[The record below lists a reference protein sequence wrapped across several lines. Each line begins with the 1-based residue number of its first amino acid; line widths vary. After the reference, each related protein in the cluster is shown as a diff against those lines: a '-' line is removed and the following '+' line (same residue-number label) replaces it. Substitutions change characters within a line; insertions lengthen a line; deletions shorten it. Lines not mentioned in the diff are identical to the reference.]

1 MSNKEEKKVLFKI
14 RNLKKYFPLKK
25 KSLFDRGP
33 GEYVHANESI
43 SLDIYQG
50 ETLGLVGESG
60 CGKSTFGRTL
70 LQIYDQTEG
79 TTLYYG
85 KTIEQ
90 TAPAY
95 MADMIKK
102 IPSQFPKYHK
112 ELDELNEIYKGLEEA
127 NTDEKRAEL
136 NEKAMFKRR
145 EIEEDYLNM
154 IRIAGGLLASDD
166 LNKVS
171 SMLKEKY
178 DILKQRAA
186 VLTSLEEIEQKTQMR
201 SRTWDEYYAY
211 LEKNPKYKELQNQK
225 EAKTKEIEAKDAI
238 IEDFRKTLESKDK
251 FDELEALRDDGIDL
265 SELNNEEMRALR
277 KDLQM
282 IFQDPYGSLDTKM
295 TVGNII
301 GEGVLGHELFKSRKE
316 EGYNEYIRETMEK
329 CGLAPYFLHRYPH
342 QFSGGQRQRIGIAR
356 ALALKPSFI
365 VCDEAVSALDVS
377 IQSQIINLL
386 QDLKDENNLTY
397 LFITHDLSVVKYISD
412 RIGVMYLGVLVE
424 LCESERIFENPL
436 HPYTSAL
443 LRAIPRTDVDQG
455 QELQIIEGDI
465 PSAVKPPKGC
475 RFHTRCEYA
484 MDICAHFEPELKE
497 REEGHFVACHLLDV
511 SEEEKQKAYEKN
523 KAEKAKKKRRIGRN
537 ECYMK
542 APIDRFKGKSLEEIY
557 KKRETPR

>member
-127 NTDEKRAEL
+127 DTDEKRAEL

-225 EAKTKEIEAKDAI
+225 EAKSKEIEAKDAI

-523 KAEKAKKKRRIGRN
+523 KAEKAKK
-537 ECYMK
+537 EEE
-542 APIDRFKGKSLEEIY
+542 LEEMSAI
-557 KKRETPR
+557 

>member
-127 NTDEKRAEL
+127 DTDEKRAEL

-523 KAEKAKKKRRIGRN
+523 KAEKAKK
-537 ECYMK
+537 EEE
-542 APIDRFKGKSLEEIY
+542 LEEMSAI
-557 KKRETPR
+557 

>member
-1 MSNKEEKKVLFKI
+1 MENKENKKVLFKV

-25 KSLFDRGP
+25 KSIFDKGA

-85 KTIEQ
+85 KTTEEL
-90 TAPAY
+90 APEY
-95 MADMIKK
+95 MLDMIKK
-102 IPSQFPKYHK
+102 IPSKFPNYHK
-112 ELDELNEIYKGLEEA
+112 ELEDLNKIYADLEKATSDEE
-127 NTDEKRAEL
+127 RAAL

-154 IRIAGGLLASDD
+154 IRIAGGLLTSKD
-166 LNKVS
+166 LSKVS
-171 SMLKEKY
+171 DILKDKY
-178 DILKQRAA
+178 QVLKQRAN
-186 VLTSLEEIEQKTQMR
+186 VIKDIEEIEQKTQMR
-201 SRTWDEYYAY
+201 SRTWEEYDNNLAAD
-211 LEKNPKYKELQNQK
+211 PKYKELLGK
-225 EAKTKEIEAKDAI
+225 KDSLTKKVEAKDKDIDA
-238 IEDFRKTLESKDK
+238 FRATLSSNKN
-251 FDELEALRDDGIDL
+251 FNELEELRDDGIDL
-265 SELNNEEMRALR
+265 SELNAEEMRGLR

-301 GEGVLGHELFKSRKE
+301 GEGVLGHNLFKSRKE
-316 EGYNEYIRETMEK
+316 KGYNEYIRETMEK

-356 ALALKPSFI
+356 ALALKPTFI

-386 QDLKDENNLTY
+386 QDLKDQNNLTY

-424 LCESERIFENPL
+424 LSESERIFENPL
-436 HPYTSAL
+436 HPYSKAL

-455 QELQIIEGDI
+455 QELQTIEGDI

-484 MDICAHFEPELKE
+484 MDICSQYEPELKE
-497 REEGHFVACHLLDV
+497 AEPGHFVACHLMDV
-511 SEEEKQKAYEKN
+511 SEEEKQRAYDKN
-523 KAEKAKKKRRIGRN
+523 KSEK
-537 ECYMK
+537 K
-542 APIDRFKGKSLEEIY
+542 ALDQKLEEMSAI
-557 KKRETPR
+557 

>member
-1 MSNKEEKKVLFKI
+1 MENKDKKVLFKI

-25 KSLFDRGP
+25 KGFFNKGP

-43 SLDIYQG
+43 SIDIYEG

-70 LQIYDQTEG
+70 LQIYEQTEG

-85 KTIEQ
+85 KTLEEL
-90 TAPAY
+90 APEY
-95 MADMIKK
+95 MGKMISK
-102 IPSQFPKYHK
+102 IPSKFPNYHK
-112 ELDELNEIYKGLEEA
+112 ELDELNKIYEDLEKSE
-127 NTDEKRAEL
+127 TDEDRAMN

-145 EIEEDYLNM
+145 AIEEEYLNM

-166 LNKVS
+166 LGKVANLLNGEYQV
-171 SMLKEKY
+171 LKERAKVY
-178 DILKQRAA
+178 FDI
-186 VLTSLEEIEQKTQMR
+186 EEFEQKAQMMV
-201 SRTWDEYYAY
+201 RTWDDYYKI
-211 LEKNPKYKELQNQK
+211 LDEDPKYKELKNK
-225 EAKTKEIEAKDAI
+225 ADEISKRVEEKRAEIEAYRD
-238 IEDFRKTLESKDK
+238 TLRDK
-251 FDELEALRDDGIDL
+251 EGFDELESQLDTGIDL
-265 SELNNEEMRALR
+265 SELNKEEMRQLR

-301 GEGVLGHELFKSRKE
+301 GEGVLGHDLFKSRNEK
-316 EGYNEYIRETMEK
+316 GYNEYIQETMEK

-386 QDLKDENNLTY
+386 QDLKEENNLTY

-412 RIGVMYLGVLVE
+412 RIGVMYLGVMVE
-424 LCESERIFENPL
+424 LADSEKIFANPL
-436 HPYTSAL
+436 HPYTRAL
-443 LRAIPRTDVDQG
+443 LQAIPRTDVDQG
-455 QELQIIEGDI
+455 QELAIIEGDI
-465 PSAVKPPKGC
+465 PSAVRPPKGC

-484 MDICAHFEPELKE
+484 MDICSQFEPELKDVGD
-497 REEGHFVACHLLDV
+497 GHFVACHLMDV
-511 SEEEKQKAYEKN
+511 SEEEKERAHAKIM
-523 KAEKAKKKRRIGRN
+523 AERAKLD
-537 ECYMK
+537 EE
-542 APIDRFKGKSLEEIY
+542 LEEISAI
-557 KKRETPR
+557 

>member
-1 MSNKEEKKVLFKI
+1 MQNDKKVLFKI

-25 KSLFDRGP
+25 KSIFNKGP

-85 KTIEQ
+85 KTIEE

-95 MADMIKK
+95 MLDMIKK
-102 IPSQFPKYHK
+102 IPSQFPKYHEEIEALNK
-112 ELDELNEIYKGLEEA
+112 IYEELENAD
-127 NTDEKRAEL
+127 TDEKRAEL

-145 EIEEDYLNM
+145 DLEENYLNM
-154 IRIAGGLLASDD
+154 VRIAGGLLASDD
-166 LNKVS
+166 LNKVAT
-171 SMLKEKY
+171 MLKEKY
-178 DILKQRAA
+178 DILKQRAGI
-186 VLTSLEEIEQKTQMR
+186 LEKLEEIEQKTQMR
-201 SRTWDEYYAY
+201 SRTWEEYDKF
-211 LEKNPKYKELQNQK
+211 LESDPKYKDLISQK
-225 EAKTKEIEAKDAI
+225 DAKTKEISEKDQT
-238 IEDFRKTLESKDK
+238 IEVYRKGLENKER
-251 FDELEALRDDGIDL
+251 FAELEAERDNGIDL

-316 EGYNEYIRETMEK
+316 KGYNEYIRETMEK

-436 HPYTSAL
+436 HPYTKAL

-455 QELQIIEGDI
+455 QELQVIEGDI

-484 MDICAHFEPELKE
+484 MDICAQFEPELKE
-497 REEGHFVACHLLDV
+497 REDGHFVACHLLDV
-511 SEEEKQKAYEKN
+511 SEEEKQKAFEKN
-523 KAEKAKKKRRIGRN
+523 KVEKAKK
-537 ECYMK
+537 EEE
-542 APIDRFKGKSLEEIY
+542 LEEMSAI
-557 KKRETPR
+557 

>member
-1 MSNKEEKKVLFKI
+1 MENKDKKVLFKI

-25 KSLFDRGP
+25 KGLFHKGP

-43 SLDIYQG
+43 SIDIYEG

-70 LQIYDQTEG
+70 LQIYEQTEG

-85 KTIEQ
+85 KTLEEL
-90 TAPAY
+90 APEY
-95 MADMIKK
+95 MGNMISK
-102 IPSQFPKYHK
+102 IPSKFPNYHK
-112 ELDELNEIYKGLEEA
+112 ELEELNKIYEDLEKSE
-127 NTDEKRAEL
+127 TDEARAMN

-145 EIEEDYLNM
+145 EIEEEYLNM

-171 SMLKEKY
+171 KILSDEYQILKE
-178 DILKQRAA
+178 RAK
-186 VLTSLEEIEQKTQMR
+186 VYIEIEEFEQKAQMMV
-201 SRTWDEYYAY
+201 RTWDEYYKI
-211 LEKNPKYKELQNQK
+211 LDEDPKYKELK
-225 EAKTKEIEAKDAI
+225 EKADAITKRVEEKRAEIEAYRD
-238 IEDFRKTLESKDK
+238 TLRDK
-251 FDELEALRDDGIDL
+251 EKFNELEKELDPGIDL
-265 SELNNEEMRALR
+265 SELNKEEMRELR

-301 GEGVLGHELFKSRKE
+301 GEGVLGHNLFKSRNEK
-316 EGYNEYIRETMEK
+316 GYNEYIQETMGK

-386 QDLKDENNLTY
+386 QDLKEQNNLTY

-412 RIGVMYLGVLVE
+412 RIGVMYLGVMVE
-424 LCESERIFENPL
+424 LTDSEKIFANPL
-436 HPYTSAL
+436 HPYTKAL
-443 LRAIPRTDVDQG
+443 LSAIPRTDVDQG
-455 QELQIIEGDI
+455 QELAVIEGDI
-465 PSAVKPPKGC
+465 PSAVRPPKGC

-484 MDICAHFEPELKE
+484 MDICKNFEPELKDVGD
-497 REEGHFVACHLLDV
+497 GHYVACHLMDV
-511 SEEEKQKAYEKN
+511 SEEEK
-523 KAEKAKKKRRIGRN
+523 EKAHAANLARRAK
-537 ECYMK
+537 E
-542 APIDRFKGKSLEEIY
+542 AEELEEISAI
-557 KKRETPR
+557 

>member
-127 NTDEKRAEL
+127 NTDEKRVEL

-511 SEEEKQKAYEKN
+511 SEEEKRKAYEKN
-523 KAEKAKKKRRIGRN
+523 KAEKAKK
-537 ECYMK
+537 EEE
-542 APIDRFKGKSLEEIY
+542 LEEMSAI
-557 KKRETPR
+557 

>member
-127 NTDEKRAEL
+127 NTDEKRVEL

-251 FDELEALRDDGIDL
+251 FDELEVLRDDGIDL

-523 KAEKAKKKRRIGRN
+523 KAEKAKK
-537 ECYMK
+537 EEE
-542 APIDRFKGKSLEEIY
+542 LEEMSAI
-557 KKRETPR
+557 

>member
-1 MSNKEEKKVLFKI
+1 MENTNNKKVLFKI

-25 KSLFDRGP
+25 KGLFNKGP
-33 GEYVHANESI
+33 GAYVHANESI
-43 SLDIYQG
+43 SIDIYEG

-85 KTIEQ
+85 KTLEDV
-90 TAPAY
+90 APTY
-95 MADMIKK
+95 MGTMIKN
-102 IPSQFPKYHK
+102 IPSQFPSYQTAN
-112 ELDELNEIYKGLEEA
+112 DELSAIYDELENAADDEA
-127 NTDEKRAEL
+127 RAAA

-145 EIEEDYLNM
+145 EIEEKYLNM
-154 IRIAGGLLASDD
+154 IRIAGGLLVSED
-166 LNKVS
+166 LNKVQALLDDYYKS
-171 SMLKEKY
+171 LRDRAKVIG
-178 DILKQRAA
+178 DIE
-186 VLTSLEEIEQKTQMR
+186 VFEQKLQMR
-201 SRTWDEYYAY
+201 SREWDEYYDHRD
-211 LEKNPKYKELQNQK
+211 NDPRYKELI
-225 EAKTKEIEAKDAI
+225 AKRAELSKVVGEKYNNIEAYRD
-238 IEDFRKTLESKDK
+238 TLKDK
-251 FDELEALRDDGIDL
+251 DGFEELENQRDNGIDL
-265 SELNNEEMRALR
+265 SKLDDEEMREMR

-301 GEGVLGHELFKSRKE
+301 GEGVLGHDLFKSRKD
-316 EGYNEYIRETMEK
+316 EGYNEYIQETMEK

-386 QDLKDENNLTY
+386 QDLKDQNNLTY

-424 LCESERIFENPL
+424 LASTEQIFDNPS
-436 HPYTSAL
+436 HPYTQAL
-443 LRAIPRTDVDQG
+443 LQAIPRTDVDQG
-455 QELQIIEGDI
+455 QELQTIEGDI
-465 PSAVKPPKGC
+465 PSAVNPPTGC
-475 RFHTRCEYA
+475 RFHTRCQYA
-484 MDICAHFEPELKE
+484 MDICKTYQPQLKDYGK
-497 REEGHFVACHLLDV
+497 GHYVACHLMEV

-523 KAEKAKKKRRIGRN
+523 LALKNKE
-537 ECYMK
+537 EH
-542 APIDRFKGKSLEEIY
+542 DLEEMSAL
-557 KKRETPR
+557 